1 MSTKDDKSRK
11 KNGEGSIYQLAN
23 GKWTGKLQI
32 GKKPDGKPLRKTFS
46 GKTEAEVRKKIREF
60 NKNKEKYLAENV
72 PTLSFE
78 EYINKWLYTYKRN
91 ALKPSSFDRL
101 ESSVK
106 NYVIPNLGYLQLGNI
121 ENHDIQK
128 VINDMFDKGL
138 SHSSIKKVYDI
149 CNGVFNYAMIK
160 DITQNPMLGVEM
172 PSIKKFDKTEIKYF
186 NDDETK
192 RFEIEAKRL
201 YKTGRRVYNYGYAFI
216 LMLNT
221 GVRMGEVLG
230 IDKYKDIDLD
240 NNTLR
245 IKRNVVV
252 VKERDKNDPSE
263 IIGYKAQ
270 IQDSAKTDAGDR
282 IIPLNKKARESI
294 EYLMNNCDNNSSLLI
309 SNPEGDT
316 LSMSSFSKT
325 FNKILSATDIEP
337 CGLHTLRH
345 TFASRLFKNGVDVK
359 IVSELLGHSNVT
371 ITYNTYIHLIKEQKV
386 KAIQSL
392 DFDEDDDNSME
403 EN

>member
-1 MSTKDDKSRK
+1 MSTKDEVTRK

-32 GKKPDGKPLRKTFS
+32 GKKPDGKPNRKTFS
-46 GKTEAEVRKKIREF
+46 GKTEAEVRKKIKEF
-60 NKNKEKYLAENV
+60 NKNIDKYLAENV

-91 ALKPSSFDRL
+91 TLKPSSFDRL

-121 ENHDIQK
+121 ENHDIQSL
-128 VINDMFDKGL
+128 INDMFDKGL
-138 SHSSIKKVYDI
+138 SHSSIKKVYDT
-149 CNGVFNYAMIK
+149 CNGVFTYAMIK
-160 DITQNPMLGVEM
+160 DITRNPMLGVEM
-172 PSIKKFDKTEIKYF
+172 PSVKKFDKKEIKYF
-186 NDDETK
+186 NNDEIK
-192 RFEIEAKRL
+192 RFEAEAKRL
-201 YKTGRRVYNYGYAFI
+201 YKTNRRVYNYGYAFI

-230 IDKYKDIDLD
+230 IDKYKDIDLE

-245 IKRNVVV
+245 VQRNVVV
-252 VKERDKNDPSE
+252 IKERDKSDPTE
-263 IIGYKAQ
+263 IIGYTNQ
-270 IQDSAKTDAGDR
+270 IQDSVKTDAGDR
-282 IIPLNKKARESI
+282 IIPLSKKARESI
-294 EYLMNNCDNNSSLLI
+294 VYLMENCDNNSNFLI
-309 SNPEGDT
+309 SNPQGDT

-325 FNKILSATDIEP
+325 FSKILVASNIEP

-345 TFASRLFKNGVDVK
+345 TFASKLFKNGIDVK
-359 IVSELLGHSNVT
+359 IVSELLGHSNVA

-392 DFDEDDDNSME
+392 DFDEDED
-403 EN
+403 

>member
-1 MSTKDDKSRK
+1 MSTKDEVTRK

-32 GKKPDGKPLRKTFS
+32 GKKPDGKPNRKTFS
-46 GKTEAEVRKKIREF
+46 GKTEAEVRKKIKEF
-60 NKNKEKYLAENV
+60 NKNIDKYLAENV

-91 ALKPSSFDRL
+91 TLKPSSFDRL

-121 ENHDIQK
+121 ENHDIQSL
-128 VINDMFDKGL
+128 INDMFDKGL
-138 SHSSIKKVYDI
+138 SHSSIKKVYDT
-149 CNGVFNYAMIK
+149 CNGVFTYAMIK
-160 DITQNPMLGVEM
+160 DITRNPMLGVEM
-172 PSIKKFDKTEIKYF
+172 PSVKKFDKKEIKYF
-186 NDDETK
+186 SDDEAK
-192 RFEIEAKRL
+192 RFEAEAKKL
-201 YKTGRRVYNYGYAFI
+201 YKTSRRVYNYGYAFI

-230 IDKYKDIDLD
+230 IDKYKDIDLE

-245 IKRNVVV
+245 VQRNVVV
-252 VKERDKNDPSE
+252 IKERDKSDPTE
-263 IIGYKAQ
+263 VIGYTNQ
-270 IQDSAKTDAGDR
+270 IQDSVKTDAGDR
-282 IIPLNKKARESI
+282 IIPLSKKARESI
-294 EYLMNNCDNNSSLLI
+294 VYLMENCDNNSNFLI
-309 SNPEGDT
+309 SNPQGDT

-325 FNKILSATDIEP
+325 FSKILVASNIEP

-345 TFASRLFKNGVDVK
+345 TFASKLFKNGIDVK
-359 IVSELLGHSNVT
+359 IVSELLGHSNVA

-392 DFDEDDDNSME
+392 DFDEDED
-403 EN
+403 